1 MDFEFIKEEEN
12 KLLNRTELDFVLA
25 YDGATPS
32 RKEIL
37 GKLCAL
43 RNVKPELCV
52 LSSLKTEFGK
62 QEIVAQARIYEDAD
76 ALKSTELE
84 HVMEHSTFA
93 PDVEEAPEE
102 EAEEAAEEEVEKE
115 AAPAEEKAEE

>member
-12 KLLNRTELDFVLA
+12 KLLNRTELDFVLT

-32 RKEIL
+32 RREIL

-52 LSSLKTEFGK
+52 LDSLKTEFGK
-62 QEIVAQARIYEDAD
+62 QEIAAQARIYENVDV
-76 ALKSTELE
+76 LKSTELE
-84 HVMEHSTFA
+84 HVVEHSTFA
-93 PDVEEAPEE
+93 PEVKETEE
-102 EAEEAAEEEVEKE
+102 
-115 AAPAEEKAEE
+115 APAEEVEE

>member
-12 KLLNRTELDFVLA
+12 KLLNRTELDFVLT

-62 QEIVAQARIYEDAD
+62 QEIAAQARIYEDAEV
-76 ALKSTELE
+76 LKSTELNHIVE
-84 HVMEHSTFA
+84 NSTFA
-93 PDVEEAPEE
+93 PDVPETEEGAG
-102 EAEEAAEEEVEKE
+102 EEVT
-115 AAPAEEKAEE
+115 EE

>member
-1 MDFEFIKEEEN
+1 MDFEFTKEEEN
-12 KLLNRTELDFVLA
+12 KLLNRTELDFVLT

-52 LSSLKTEFGK
+52 LGSLKTEFGK
-62 QEIVAQARIYEDAD
+62 QEIVAQARIYEDAE

-84 HVMEHSTFA
+84 HVVEHSTFA
-93 PDVEEAPEE
+93 PDVPEASADETEEAPA
-102 EAEEAAEEEVEKE
+102 EAAAEE
-115 AAPAEEKAEE
+115 

>member
-1 MDFEFIKEEEN
+1 MDFEFTKEEEN
-12 KLLNRTELDFVLA
+12 KLLNRTELDFVLT

-62 QEIVAQARIYEDAD
+62 QEIAAQARIYTDAE
-76 ALKSTELE
+76 ALKSIELE
-84 HVMEHSTFA
+84 HVVEHSTFA
-93 PDVEEAPEE
+93 PDVPEAPEE
-102 EAEEAAEEEVEKE
+102 AEEE
-115 AAPAEEKAEE
+115 APAEEKAEE

>member
-12 KLLNRTELDFVLA
+12 KLLNRTELDFVLT

-52 LSSLKTEFGK
+52 LGSMKTEFGK
-62 QEIVAQARIYEDAD
+62 QEIAGQARVYQDAEV
-76 ALKSTELE
+76 LKSTELN
-84 HVMEHSTFA
+84 HVIENSTFTA
-93 PDVEEAPEE
+93 EA
-102 EAEEAAEEEVEKE
+102 AEAAEEGVEE
-115 AAPAEEKAEE
+115 